1 MNLWGG
7 RYVPS
12 AEHKIGSEESFE
24 MIAFSTGPKKE
35 SWMFRGIYLN
45 QVNLRF
51 GRILN
56 LLTAS
61 RNAVEMASRSVT
73 FHGKS
78 DRMSS
83 LLVEVRKSA

>member
-1 MNLWGG
+1 
-7 RYVPS
+7 
-12 AEHKIGSEESFE
+12 

-35 SWMFRGIYLN
+35 SWMFRGRYLN
-45 QVNLRF
+45 QLNLRF
-51 GRILN
+51 GRTRN
-56 LLTAS
+56 FMTAS
-61 RNAVEMASRSVT
+61 RNAVGMASRSVT